1 MNTVTSDKKEK
12 NFSIKKVMGFVFGGG
27 IPWVLLAFFIP
38 SIIMLMGFMD
48 SEIHPYGDNQMLVVD
63 LWHQYYPFF
72 KVVREKLVSGGSF
85 FYTWSTGMGT
95 NFLSLISYYAMSP
108 LNWISALFSDEKSRD
123 VMMYLLT
130 AKIGFCGMFF
140 SLFLRY
146 TFKRNDAS
154 ISVFGT
160 LYALSSYMLGYYW
173 NVMWF
178 DTVALFPLVM
188 LGVVAICR
196 EGKWKLFTISLALS
210 LISNYYVGYFT
221 CIFTVIAFIVGIIC
235 EGRSVGDYFK
245 KLWIIA
251 RSAAIGIALGGFI
264 LLPAYNGL
272 QLAFSANNTFP
283 ENMEFY
289 EKWTDIFANTL
300 SFSPPAM
307 KEGLPNFACG
317 MLPLVLLGVFLI
329 TPKIRIREKIAG
341 VLVLAF
347 IAVSCNMNILNYIWH
362 GFHFTNMIPYRF
374 AFIFS
379 FVLITIAYRALD
391 TMLTNG
397 VKIYQIIA
405 MPIIPAVVIYLN
417 KIAKSEEFELAM
429 KWKKNFIRDSIII
442 SCAFIAVFILVKF
455 IPKKF
460 RNVTAYVTSIALGFF
475 VCSEGLANA
484 KLGVKTV
491 GNSSYVS
498 YPDRYENVEELL
510 NNIDEQESD
519 LFYRTEMR
527 GTYTLNDGSLYGYNG
542 VSQFSS
548 SANVSVTKFMKKLGI
563 YGSEAGNRYYYR
575 ISSPVTNAFLGIK
588 YLVSKSGE
596 FDSEQYA
603 LERLDGIGYTV
614 SAKNKFAL
622 PLGFMVD
629 ENIKIADAA
638 LTSNPFEYQN
648 ELVKNAVGMKENI
661 FSPQPVALA
670 DYGNVEMEKL
680 RYGSYNYRKTENLSE
695 SISLSY
701 DPVENASLYGYI
713 ANDSCDDAY
722 VSVDDVN
729 VESGISIKEY
739 SVTFPMGNPQP
750 GQRSTLKLNLKS
762 EASNGYINAVV
773 YALDHELWEK
783 AYSLLADEPFNIT
796 EFSDTDIKG
805 NVTALNDGIM
815 YFSIPYEKGW
825 SVYVDG
831 EKAESEKLMNAMLG
845 VKLSKGCHDIELKYV
860 PDGFKVGA
868 YASAGGVFLFIFF
881 AAVDAFI
888 SKRRKKKAVTADEA
902 DESILP
908 DSEIADIQ
916 EEIPVA
922 DKASEEADADTE
934 TIETPEIQEE
944 TSETES
950 VSEENS
956 DGEAD
961 EPSGDVLA
969 ESAEEVIAEDKAEDT
984 ENEKS

>member
-1 MNTVTSDKKEK
+1 MNTITDDKEK
-12 NFSIKKVMGFVFGGG
+12 NFSIKKVLGFVCGSGV
-27 IPWVLLAFFIP
+27 PWVFLAFFVP
-38 SIIMLMGFMD
+38 AIIMLIGFRN
-48 SEIHPYGDNQMLVVD
+48 SEIHPYGDKQMLVVD

-85 FYTWSTGMGT
+85 FYTWSTGLGT
-95 NFLSLISYYAMSP
+95 NFLSLISYYAASP
-108 LNWISALFSDEKSRD
+108 LNWVSALFSDEKSRD

-146 TFKRNDAS
+146 TFKRSDIS
-154 ISVFGT
+154 ITVFGT

-221 CIFTVIAFIVGIIC
+221 CIFTVIAFIVGIVC
-235 EGRSVGDYFK
+235 EGKNVGDYFK

-251 RSAAIGIALGGFI
+251 RSAVIGIALGGFI

-272 QLAFSANNTFP
+272 QLAYSANNTFP

-397 VKIYQIIA
+397 IKIYQIIA

-417 KIAKSEEFELAM
+417 KIVKSEEFELAM
-429 KWKKNFIRDSIII
+429 KWKKNFIRDSIVI
-442 SCAFIAVFILVKF
+442 SCAFIAVFILAKF

-460 RNVTAYVTSIALGFF
+460 KTVTAYVTSIALGVF
-475 VCSEGLANA
+475 VCSECLANA
-484 KLGVKTV
+484 KLGVETV

-498 YPDRYENVEELL
+498 YPDKYENVEELL
-510 NNIDEQESD
+510 NNIDEQETD

-527 GTYTLNDGSLYGYNG
+527 STYTLNDGSLYGYNG

-575 ISSPVTNAFLGIK
+575 ISSPVTNAFLSIK

-596 FDSEQYA
+596 FDSEPYA

-629 ENIKIADAA
+629 ENIKAADAA
-638 LTSNPFEYQN
+638 MTSNPFEYQN
-648 ELVKNAVGMKENI
+648 ELVKNAVGLKKDI
-661 FSPQPVALA
+661 FTPQPVALA
-670 DYGNVEMEKL
+670 DYGEAQVEKL
-680 RYGSYNYRKTENLSE
+680 RYGSYNYTKTADASA
-695 SISLSY
+695 SIRLSY
-701 DPVENASLYGYI
+701 DGVENASLYGYI
-713 ANDSCDDAY
+713 ANDSCNDAY
-722 VSVDDVN
+722 VSIDEVN
-729 VESGISIKEY
+729 VESGISVDGY
-739 SVTFPMGNPQP
+739 SITFPMGSPEP
-750 GQRSTLKLNLKS
+750 SQRSKLELNLKS
-762 EASNGYINAVV
+762 ESNSGYICAMV
-773 YALDHELWEK
+773 YALDHELWEE
-783 AYSLLADEPFNIT
+783 AYSRLADEPFNIT
-796 EFSDTDIKG
+796 EFSDAHIKG
-805 NVTALNDGIM
+805 NTTALNDGIM

-831 EKAESEKLMNAMLG
+831 EKAQTEKLMNAMLG
-845 VKLSKGCHDIELKYV
+845 VKLSKGYHDIELKYV

-868 YASAGGVFLFIFF
+868 YASAGGVLLFIFF

-934 TIETPEIQEE
+934 TIETPEVQEE

-961 EPSGDVLA
+961 EPSEEIPA
-969 ESAEEVIAEDKAEDT
+969 ESAEEAITEEKAEDS
-984 ENEKS
+984 ENEES